1 MNRIAAVVRPEKLE
15 PLKEALFQ
23 AKISGMT
30 IYQVHGCGNQH
41 GWKEYFRGSEVF
53 LNMIPKVKVEI
64 IVEDS
69 RADEIVDVIVGIART
84 GEVGDGKIF
93 ISSIDSVVRVRTGEK
108 DEAAV

>member
-1 MNRIAAVVRPEKLE
+1 MKRIAAVVRPEKLE

-53 LNMIPKVKVEI
+53 LNMIPKVKFEI

-69 RADEIVDVIVGIART
+69 RVDEIVDVIVGIART

>member
-1 MNRIAAVVRPEKLE
+1 
-15 PLKEALFQ
+15 
-23 AKISGMT
+23 
-30 IYQVHGCGNQH
+30 
-41 GWKEYFRGSEVF
+41 
-53 LNMIPKVKVEI
+53 MIPKVKFEI

-69 RADEIVDVIVGIART
+69 RVDEIVDAIVDVART

>member
-1 MNRIAAVVRPEKLE
+1 MKRIAAVVRPEKLE

-30 IYQVHGCGNQH
+30 IYQVHGCGHQH

-53 LNMIPKVKVEI
+53 LNMIPKVKFEI

-69 RADEIVDVIVGIART
+69 RVDEIVDVIVDVART

>member
-1 MNRIAAVVRPEKLE
+1 MKRIAAVVRPEKLE

-53 LNMIPKVKVEI
+53 LNMTPKVKFEI

-69 RADEIVDVIVGIART
+69 RVDEIVDVIVGVART

>member
-1 MNRIAAVVRPEKLE
+1 MKRIAAVVRPEKLE

-53 LNMIPKVKVEI
+53 LNMIPKVKFEI

-69 RADEIVDVIVGIART
+69 RVDEIVDVIVDVART

-93 ISSIDSVVRVRTGEK
+93 ISSMDSVVRVRTGEK

>member
-1 MNRIAAVVRPEKLE
+1 MKRIAAVVRPEKLE

-53 LNMIPKVKVEI
+53 LNMIPKVKFEI

-69 RADEIVDVIVGIART
+69 RADEIVDVIVGVART

>member
-1 MNRIAAVVRPEKLE
+1 MMRIAAVVRPEKLE

-53 LNMIPKVKVEI
+53 LNMIPKVKFEI

-69 RADEIVDVIVGIART
+69 RVDEIVDVIVGVART